1 MHKKRLLSVYFLF
14 LTAMLLLTIRFYTIA
29 TSGSSAMQVL
39 SGQYSRKIDIAQ
51 RRGFVFDRRGEK
63 TDMKNCGFSVF
74 VNPEKIPENE
84 YLQYADILSS
94 ATGKESSYF
103 FERMFL
109 SVPFVTVSKSFVE
122 GKGISCYELFS
133 VAEGDFMC
141 HISGYCNS
149 DGKGTSGIRYA
160 YDDFLQNEN
169 VKTVFARYK
178 ADAKGVGIKN
188 SDTEIFDDGYNENPG
203 VYLSIDGDIQRLTEE
218 ILKEKMETGAVVVQD
233 INTAEILSC
242 VSMPTYNISDVA
254 AYLDSDKGEL
264 LNRAFLGYTPGSV
277 FKTIVSASA
286 LEKDI
291 SLVDREY
298 ECRGYIE
305 VSGNIISCHKKEG
318 HGKIKMREA
327 FSVSCNPYFIS
338 LVLETGVADV
348 IETAKKM
355 GVSKLS
361 DLDGLPLSKGVLPE
375 GELCGT
381 DVANTAVGQGKL
393 LLNPIEMNS
402 VMICAA
408 TGYYKEPTLVSKL
421 VFEDGRE
428 EISERKKEKVLSEYT
443 VATLRSMLFSC
454 VNSGTGYRAKNENIL
469 CAGKTATAQS
479 GQIKNGKEV
488 IHSWFSGYFPADEP
502 KYVITVLCDGNGEN
516 NYHPTL
522 IFKEIA
528 EKIAKKEES

>member
-1 MHKKRLLSVYFLF
+1 
-14 LTAMLLLTIRFYTIA
+14 
-29 TSGSSAMQVL
+29 
-39 SGQYSRKIDIAQ
+39 
-51 RRGFVFDRRGEK
+51 
-63 TDMKNCGFSVF
+63 
-74 VNPEKIPENE
+74 
-84 YLQYADILSS
+84 
-94 ATGKESSYF
+94 
-103 FERMFL
+103 
-109 SVPFVTVSKSFVE
+109 
-122 GKGISCYELFS
+122 
-133 VAEGDFMC
+133 
-141 HISGYCNS
+141 
-149 DGKGTSGIRYA
+149 
-160 YDDFLQNEN
+160 LQNEN

-188 SDTEIFDDGYNENPG
+188 SDTEIFDDGYNENSG

-348 IETAKKM
+348 IESAKKM

-381 DVANTAVGQGKL
+381 DVANTAVGQGKI